1 MNKMKEENI
10 LNKVDLNITVQAL
23 SPAPFQCKIIID
35 GVVSE
40 GDAYARSAEEAKEK
54 IMQAYGHMFDDIE
67 IECYPK
73 GSDGN
78 Q

>member
-1 MNKMKEENI
+1 MKTDDIIKQKLDKNEMSAIE
-10 LNKVDLNITVQAL
+10 KSL

-40 GDAYARSAEEAKEK
+40 GDAYAQSAEEAKEK

-73 GSDGN
+73 
-78 Q
+78 